1 MMLTGIKY
9 NQSGKVAIAT
19 LRDGAGYKTTIE
31 TPEHDDEKT
40 ARAAIEKKLNE
51 YDLGD
56 DFADRL
62 VNYAQ

>member
-31 TPEHDDEKT
+31 TPEHDSEKT

-56 DFADRL
+56 DFANRL